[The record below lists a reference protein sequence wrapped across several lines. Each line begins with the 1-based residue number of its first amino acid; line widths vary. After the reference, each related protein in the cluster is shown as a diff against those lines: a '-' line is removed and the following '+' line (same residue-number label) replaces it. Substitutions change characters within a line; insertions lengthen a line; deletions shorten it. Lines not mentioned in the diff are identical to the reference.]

1 MRIGPVVVFAIY
13 CDVVSRLIRILSP
26 VSLLRVVDL
35 VHCRVIIISC
45 VNIIWLTVISLLPVS
60 NVIVIF
66 SNHIIFRGSILSCTT
81 IITSIIVII
90 IIAMAVTSSQLCTVS
105 KIGRHPNMADYDMK
119 LSVDL
124 SAAII

>member
-13 CDVVSRLIRILSP
+13 CDVVSRLIIILSL

-35 VHCRVIIISC
+35 VHCRVIIMSC

-66 SNHIIFRGSILSCTT
+66 SNHIIFRGSILSCTK
-81 IITSIIVII
+81 IITSIIII
-90 IIAMAVTSSQLCTVS
+90 IIAMADL
-105 KIGRHPNMADYDMK
+105 K
-119 LSVDL
+119 SVVYC
-124 SAAII
+124 